1 MIWVVG
7 VLVILVIGAAAVA
20 AAGHGGGLADA
31 PPDRP
36 DVALPVDRPLGADD
50 LREVRFSS
58 AVRGYRMDEVDA
70 LLERLAEQLDGGSGT
85 DRRTAQD
92 DPPATPEAR
101 DTPEREA

>member
-20 AAGHGGGLADA
+20 AAGHGEGLSDA

-36 DVALPVDRPLGADD
+36 DVALPDDGPLHGED
-50 LREVRFSS
+50 LREVRFST

-70 LLERLAEQLDGGSGT
+70 LLARLAEQLDGGPGT
-85 DRRTAQD
+85 DPRAAHD
-92 DPPATPEAR
+92 DPPATPEPR
-101 DTPEREA
+101 DTPEREG